1 MYVWMDGWNG
11 WKDGINGTWKK
22 NAWLCSA
29 AAAADANQ

>member
-1 MYVWMDGWNG
+1 MYVWMDGWM
-11 WKDGINGTWKK
+11 DGINGTWKK